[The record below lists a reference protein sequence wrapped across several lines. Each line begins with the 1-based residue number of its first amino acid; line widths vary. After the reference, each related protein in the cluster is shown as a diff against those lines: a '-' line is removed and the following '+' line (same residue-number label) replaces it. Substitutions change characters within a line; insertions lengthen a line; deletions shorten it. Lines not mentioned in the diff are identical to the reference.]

1 MNVSWRPFSFLL
13 LLVLACPVPAL
24 GQPWQGESVASYI
37 EALRADG
44 LKIIYSSDLVSPA
57 LKVINE
63 PGHSDPLDNL
73 REVLAAHGLDIS
85 AGPSG
90 SLLIVRTQEA
100 APAITPKPQLAEPVL
115 AEIVVTSSL
124 HRIGFV
130 NAGGPEMLDR
140 EATSR
145 LPNVGEDAVRVTGR
159 LPGVASNGISVRN
172 HVRGGGTN
180 EVLFMLDGLRLYEPY
195 HLKDFQS
202 IATIVNPSA
211 IDTIDF
217 YSGGYPVRYGDRM
230 SGVMNMSLREPV
242 RKRETEISLSLFNA
256 SVLSAGLFGDQEQGD
271 WLVSA
276 RRGNLDLVMDL
287 VDGGK
292 SKPQYQDLLLHAGW
306 EWSPLLQVDANLLA
320 SHDKIRL
327 VDESAGEMA
336 TAMYDN
342 RVAWL
347 KIISEWSDRLSST
360 SILSSTHVDNSRY
373 GSIDLPGI
381 VSGEL
386 EDQRDFKVVAVRQDW
401 EYAVA
406 DNWLLNFGV
415 DFKDLDASYTH
426 RSSKETV
433 APFSDIL
440 DNQASITRDFR
451 LEPSGLQ
458 QAAYVELR
466 WQPQHNLFLDAG
478 VRWDQQTYTTADN
491 DAQVSPRLS
500 VLYQYSDSTELRFG
514 WGQFYQAQEI
524 NELQVSDGLNSFFPA
539 ERSEHIVASVTHT
552 FASDMDLHV
561 AIYDKQFRSLR
572 PHFEN
577 VFDPLVLLPE
587 LHIDRVRIDATTAV
601 ARGLELRLSKTDEE
615 TGLGWWLGYDF
626 SEAEDKT
633 PDGYVK
639 RRWNQAHSL
648 KGGITREWG
657 AWQLGLAAAVH
668 SGWPRTLLQG
678 TTDGGNLLLA
688 TEPLSA
694 SSYAAFQS
702 LDLRVSRDFNLSRG
716 SLTVFLDVSNLYNHR
731 NPCCTAYTVRQID
744 GQPELEARQRYWLP
758 LVPSLG
764 VIWRF

>member
-1 MNVSWRPFSFLL
+1 MSRSWRPFS
-13 LLVLACPVPAL
+13 LLVLLILACPVPVH
-24 GQPWQGESVASYI
+24 GQSWEGETLAAYI
-37 EALRADG
+37 ESLRADG
-44 LKIIYSSDLVSPA
+44 LKIIYSSDLVTPD
-57 LKVINE
+57 LRITRE
-63 PGHSDPLDNL
+63 PGHADPRENL
-73 REVLAAHGLDIS
+73 REVLGAHGLEVFD
-85 AGPSG
+85 GPSG
-90 SLLIVRTQEA
+90 SLLVVRSPEA
-100 APAITPKPQLAEPVL
+100 APAKTPRPKVAEPEL

-130 NAGGPEMLDR
+130 NAGDPALLNR

-145 LPNVGEDAVRVTGR
+145 LPNVGEDAVKVTGR
-159 LPGVASNGISVRN
+159 LPGVAGNGISVRN
-172 HVRGGGTN
+172 HVRGGGPN

-202 IATIVNPSA
+202 IASIVNPSA

-242 RKRETEISLSLFNA
+242 AKRETEISLSLFNA
-256 SVLSAGLFGDQEQGD
+256 SILSAGSFGDEEQGD
-271 WLVSA
+271 WLASV

-327 VDESAGEMA
+327 IDESAGEMA
-336 TAMYDN
+336 TAKYDN

-347 KIISEWSDRLSST
+347 KILSDWSDRLSST
-360 SILSSTHVDNSRY
+360 TILSSTHVDNSRY
-373 GSIDLPGI
+373 GTIDLPGI

-386 EDQRDFKVVAVRQDW
+386 EDQRDFNVLAIRQDW
-401 EYAVA
+401 EYEVA
-406 DNWLLNFGV
+406 DNWMLNFGF
-415 DFKDLDASYTH
+415 DFKDLDASYSH
-426 RSSKETV
+426 QSSRETA

-440 DNQASITRDFR
+440 DNQPSVTRDYQ
-451 LEPSGLQ
+451 LTPSGLQ
-458 QAAYVELR
+458 QAAYLELR
-466 WQPQHNLFLDAG
+466 WQPRRNLFLDAG
-478 VRWDQQTYTTADN
+478 VRWDQQTYTSADN

-500 VLYQYSDSTELRFG
+500 VLYQYSDRTELRFG

-524 NELQVSDGLNSFFPA
+524 NELQVSDGLSNFYPA
-539 ERSEHIVASVTHT
+539 ERSEHIVASLTHT
-552 FASDMDLHV
+552 FASDMDLHIAV
-561 AIYDKQFRSLR
+561 YDKQFRSLR

-587 LHIDRVRIDATTAV
+587 LHIDRIRIDATTAV
-601 ARGLELRLSKTDEE
+601 ARGLELRLASTDEE
-615 TGLGWWLGYDF
+615 GGLGWWLSYDF

-639 RRWNQAHSL
+639 RRWNQAHSI

-657 AWQLGLAAAVH
+657 PWQLGVAAAVH
-668 SGWPRTLLQG
+668 SGWPQTPMRGISEGGILQ
-678 TTDGGNLLLA
+678 LE
-688 TEPLSA
+688 TEPLS
-694 SSYAAFQS
+694 SSRYGAFET
-702 LDLRVSRDFNLSRG
+702 LDVRLSRDFNVRRG
-716 SLTVFLDVSNLYNHR
+716 SLTVFLDISNLYNHR
-731 NPCCTAYTVRQID
+731 NPCCTAYTVRQNE
-744 GQPELEARQRYWLP
+744 GQPELAARQRYWLP